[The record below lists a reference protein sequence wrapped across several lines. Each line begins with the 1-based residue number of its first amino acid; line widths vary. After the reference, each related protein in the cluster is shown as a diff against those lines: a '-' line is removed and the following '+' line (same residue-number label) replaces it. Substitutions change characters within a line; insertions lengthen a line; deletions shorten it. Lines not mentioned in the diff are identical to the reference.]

1 MASIMRVRWLI
12 TGLTGLPGVH
22 TTYWTGASS
31 TPVQADATDVS
42 GRVRAFWDGF
52 KTVLAA
58 GVTVSTAAS
67 VEVLDVATGT
77 LVGQLGPGSQT
88 SVVSTG
94 ANELP
99 AATMMLLKLSTA
111 TVLNG
116 RRLQGRSFIG
126 PLGTGANTNGKVTP
140 ASNTTLLT
148 ASNALF
154 TGATSS
160 ALVVWHRP
168 DRVTHLGGVVAPVTV
183 AGTAIDFAVLRSRR
197 D

>member
-1 MASIMRVRWLI
+1 MATIMRIRWSI
-12 TGLTGLPGVH
+12 TGLTGLPGLH

-42 GRVRAFWDGF
+42 GRVRAFWDGV
-52 KTVLAA
+52 KTILAP

-67 VEVLDVATGT
+67 VELLDVATGT

-88 SVVSTG
+88 AVVSTG
-94 ANELP
+94 ANANP
-99 AATMMLLKLSTA
+99 SATMMLLRYTTA
-111 TVLNG
+111 TVING

-126 PLGTGANTNGKVTP
+126 PTATATNTGGRVTP

-148 ASNALF
+148 AANALF
-154 TGATSS
+154 TGATAS
-160 ALVVWHRP
+160 ALVCWHRP
-168 DRVTHLGGVVAPVTV
+168 DRVTHTGGAVAPVTV
-183 AGTAIDFAVLRSRR
+183 TGTAIDFAILRSRR